1 LEKSRTLKILNVENL
16 KLCYTESSKWAC
28 VKENATENDFCL
40 RLRKCS
46 RLNGAWG
53 VKKNT
58 ILTLIPK
65 VTLGYVKLDKKE
77 W

>member
-1 LEKSRTLKILNVENL
+1 M
-16 KLCYTESSKWAC
+16 WAC
-28 VKENATENDFCL
+28 VKENATENYFCL

-46 RLNGAWG
+46 RLNAAWG
-53 VKKNT
+53 VKNKT

-65 VTLGYVKLDKKE
+65 VTLGYVILDKKE